1 MNTKRYSKRRL
12 KRVFKMA
19 PKMAPKG
26 IQKDTQNVGVKIGVD
41 FPAGPPKCRR
51 ENRCGYNK
59 KIHPNFH
66 ILE

>member
-1 MNTKRYSKRRL
+1 
-12 KRVFKMA
+12 MA

-51 ENRCGYNK
+51 ENRCGNLDGFFYSRMWK
-59 KIHPNFH
+59 FGWIF
-66 ILE
+66 LL